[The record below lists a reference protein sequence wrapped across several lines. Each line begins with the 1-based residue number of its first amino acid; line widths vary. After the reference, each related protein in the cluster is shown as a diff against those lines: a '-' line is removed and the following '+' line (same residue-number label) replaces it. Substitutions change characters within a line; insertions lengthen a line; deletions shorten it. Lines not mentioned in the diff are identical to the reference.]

1 MNELIE
7 TVDNLKKSLD
17 ENEKIIKLK
26 EINEL
31 IMKDKEL
38 LKDIEDYNINH
49 NEELKNKIIN
59 NSLFREYKHNEAECN
74 FIILEINK
82 RLKKISNKGK
92 CRDES
97 N

>member
-17 ENEKIIKLK
+17 ENDEIIKLK

-38 LKDIEDYNINH
+38 LKDIENYNLTKD
-49 NEELKNKIIN
+49 EKLKERIIN
-59 NSLFREYKHNEAECN
+59 NKLFREYKHSEAECN

-82 RLKKISNKGK
+82 KLKEISNKGK
-92 CRDES
+92 C

>member
-26 EINEL
+26 EINKK
-31 IMKDKEL
+31 IMEDKEL
-38 LKDIEDYNINH
+38 LKEIEEYNRTN
-49 NEELKNKIIN
+49 NLELKNKIIN
-59 NSLFREYKHNEAECN
+59 NNLYREYKHNESECN

-82 RLKKISNKGK
+82 RLKEISNKGK
-92 CRDES
+92 CNHES

>member
-26 EINEL
+26 EINKK
-31 IMKDKEL
+31 IMEDKEL
-38 LKDIEDYNINH
+38 LKDIEEYNRTN
-49 NEELKNKIIN
+49 NLELKNKIIN
-59 NSLFREYKHNEAECN
+59 NNLFREYKHNEAECN

-82 RLKKISNKGK
+82 RLKEISNKGK
-92 CRDES
+92 CNHES

>member
-7 TVDNLKKSLD
+7 NVDNLKKSLD

-26 EINEL
+26 EINKK
-31 IMKDKEL
+31 IMKDEEL
-38 LKDIEDYNINH
+38 LKDIEEYNRTN
-49 NEELKNKIIN
+49 NLELKNKIIN
-59 NSLFREYKHNEAECN
+59 NNLFREYKHNEAECN

-82 RLKKISNKGK
+82 RLKEISNKGK
-92 CRDES
+92 CNHES

>member
-17 ENEKIIKLK
+17 ENDEIIKLK

-31 IMKDKEL
+31 IMIDKEL
-38 LKDIEDYNINH
+38 LKDIENYNLTKDEKIK
-49 NEELKNKIIN
+49 ERIIN
-59 NSLFREYKHNEAECN
+59 NKLFREYKHSEAECN

-82 RLKKISNKGK
+82 KLKEISNKGK
-92 CRDES
+92 C

>member
-17 ENEKIIKLK
+17 ENDEIIKLK

-38 LKDIEDYNINH
+38 LKDIENYNLTKDEKIK
-49 NEELKNKIIN
+49 ERIIN
-59 NSLFREYKHNEAECN
+59 NKLFREYKHSEAECN

-82 RLKKISNKGK
+82 KLKEISNKGK
-92 CRDES
+92 C

>member
-17 ENEKIIKLK
+17 ENEEIIRLK

-38 LKDIEDYNINH
+38 LKDIENYNITKD
-49 NEELKNKIIN
+49 EEIRKRIIN
-59 NSLFREYKHNEAECN
+59 NKLFQEYKHSEAECN

-82 RLKKISNKGK
+82 RLKEINNKGK
-92 CRDES
+92 CS
-97 N
+97 K